1 MAGRGTDIL
10 LVATPKFTPKSF
22 SASRTRI
29 PIRFPR
35 GVEATL
41 AKFKEETDRDHEE
54 VVALGGLHIVATE
67 RHESRRIDNQL
78 RGRAGRQ
85 GDPGS
90 SRFYLSLQDDLLR
103 IFGGER
109 MQKLMLRLGMEED
122 MPIESKLITKRIAA
136 RRKRSR
142 CSTLNPANTCSSM
155 TTS

>member
-1 MAGRGTDIL
+1 M
-10 LVATPKFTPKSF
+10 
-22 SASRTRI
+22 
-29 PIRFPR
+29 
-35 GVEATL
+35 
-41 AKFKEETDRDHEE
+41 
-54 VVALGGLHIVATE
+54 VALGGLHIVGTE

-109 MQKLMLRLGMEED
+109 MQNLMLRLGMEED
-122 MPIESKLITKRIAA
+122 VPIESQADHQA
-136 RRKRSR
+136 HRSR
-142 CSTLNPANTCSSM
+142 AEGRRSAELRSPANTCSNT